1 MTSTGGSR
9 MNEQEQDQQA
19 YETPE
24 ITDYGTLLDLTL
36 AGHHSNSDIP
46 HGTDNTAYA
55 PGSPS

>member
-1 MTSTGGSR
+1 